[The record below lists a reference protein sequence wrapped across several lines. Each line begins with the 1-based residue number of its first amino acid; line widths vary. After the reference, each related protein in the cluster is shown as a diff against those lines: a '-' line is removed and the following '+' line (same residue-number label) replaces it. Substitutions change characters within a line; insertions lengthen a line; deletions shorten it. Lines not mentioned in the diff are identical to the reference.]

1 MPDQHPAGSP
11 KALNAAKILCTA
23 KRYNY
28 CNIRRLAMSN
38 MKNTHKKQGIEVLY
52 YRVTYPPPCGG
63 GLLLRERLLLVYMSP

>member
-11 KALNAAKILCTA
+11 KALNAAKILRTA
-23 KRYNY
+23 KHYNY

-52 YRVTYPPPCGG
+52 YRDH
-63 GLLLRERLLLVYMSP
+63 REEQGKKEN